1 MTEKMLEREKYH
13 ETLREEALESDDG
26 GDLEVIDDVED
37 EPSDE
42 PEVGRTPSD
51 EDASPPLRQSKLDA
65 ASKENGKGKGKAKAD
80 GTPPPILGYPPS
92 ETTAGKRKRPPMD
105 PFAGLC
111 PFSPPRF
118 PFLSQP
124 SPPFLFLQAMAMV
137 RIRAPLEH
145 PLTRVLQRAGR
156 ARKFEEFMQ
165 RTSVLRPRT
174 APMRLPVERTRRKDQ
189 GNDPKRRQSRERFIV
204 SYLIYNPLSPLR
216 Y

>member
-65 ASKENGKGKGKAKAD
+65 ASKEKGKGKGKAKAD
-80 GTPPPILGYPPS
+80 GTPPPILGDSPS

-111 PFSPPRF
+111 PFSPPQISL
-118 PFLSQP
+118 LSQP
-124 SPPFLFLQAMAMV
+124 ILSFFTGYGDGQDTRSPGAPADTSSATRSGTKV
-137 RIRAPLEH
+137 RRIHAEDSNADAADAPSATNTPSGGEDKAK
-145 PLTRVLQRAGR
+145 RS
-156 ARKFEEFMQ
+156 RK
-165 RTSVLRPRT
+165 RSKKK
-174 APMRLPVERTRRKDQ
+174 A
-189 GNDPKRRQSRERFIV
+189 V
-204 SYLIYNPLSPLR
+204 S
-216 Y
+216 